1 MNSNVIWVEF
11 INMLPIILCGCVLPI
26 IFIWMETRRKMNETN
41 ARTQIVTA
49 ALEKNPDMDVEEL
62 LKKISPKK
70 KLLKEKLLSKLLWGC
85 ITSIIG
91 VGLIGFGIFLINKI
105 SNNTQKIHMADDVE
119 TAIAF
124 GVFLGGTLW
133 QDLPSQHPS
142 EIAHRQGKPYGV
154 PSHQVKLS
162 GDLKS
167 LLGKDI
173 LEVNTLHHQAVK
185 DLGKGLVPMAVAPDG
200 IVEAVQMLCKRFVWA
215 VQWHPEYLFR
225 TDKDSLAIFSC
236 FVEHC

>member
-1 MNSNVIWVEF
+1 MDSTYLILDEL
-11 INMLPIILCGCVLPI
+11 INMLPVIFCGGVLPI
-26 IFIWMETRRKMNETN
+26 MVVWFVVRKKINETN

-49 ALEKNPDMDVEEL
+49 AIEKNPDMDVEEL

-124 GVFLGGTLW
+124 GVILLAVGAAF
-133 QDLPSQHPS
+133 
-142 EIAHRQGKPYGV
+142 IINYGV
-154 PSHQVKLS
+154 GRKMLAKEIEAEESK
-162 GDLKS
+162 
-167 LLGKDI
+167 
-173 LEVNTLHHQAVK
+173 TTTQA
-185 DLGKGLVPMAVAPDG
+185 
-200 IVEAVQMLCKRFVWA
+200 
-215 VQWHPEYLFR
+215 
-225 TDKDSLAIFSC
+225 
-236 FVEHC
+236 

>member
-49 ALEKNPDMDVEEL
+49 AIEKNPEMDVEEL

-85 ITSIIG
+85 ITTISGI
-91 VGLIGFGIFLINKI
+91 GLIGFGIFLINTI
-105 SNNTQKIHMADDVE
+105 SKDTQKIHMADDVQ

-124 GVFLGGTLW
+124 GVILLAIGAAF
-133 QDLPSQHPS
+133 
-142 EIAHRQGKPYGV
+142 IINYGV
-154 PSHQVKLS
+154 GRKMLA
-162 GDLKS
+162 KE
-167 LLGKDI
+167 I
-173 LEVNTLHHQAVK
+173 
-185 DLGKGLVPMAVAPDG
+185 
-200 IVEAVQMLCKRFVWA
+200 EAEESKMNIQK
-215 VQWHPEYLFR
+215 
-225 TDKDSLAIFSC
+225 
-236 FVEHC
+236 

>member
-1 MNSNVIWVEF
+1 MDSTYLILDEL
-11 INMLPIILCGCVLPI
+11 IGMLPIILCGCVLPI
-26 IFIWMETRRKMNETN
+26 IFIWMETRRKINETN

-124 GVFLGGTLW
+124 GVILLAVGAAF
-133 QDLPSQHPS
+133 
-142 EIAHRQGKPYGV
+142 IINYGV
-154 PSHQVKLS
+154 GRKMLA
-162 GDLKS
+162 KE
-167 LLGKDI
+167 I
-173 LEVNTLHHQAVK
+173 
-185 DLGKGLVPMAVAPDG
+185 
-200 IVEAVQMLCKRFVWA
+200 EAEESKTTTQ
-215 VQWHPEYLFR
+215 
-225 TDKDSLAIFSC
+225 S
-236 FVEHC
+236 

>member
-11 INMLPIILCGCVLPI
+11 INILPIILCGCVLPI

-41 ARTQIVTA
+41 TRTQIVTA

-105 SNNTQKIHMADDVE
+105 SNNTQKIYMADDVE

-124 GVFLGGTLW
+124 GVILLAVGAAF
-133 QDLPSQHPS
+133 
-142 EIAHRQGKPYGV
+142 IINYGV
-154 PSHQVKLS
+154 GRKMLAKEIEAEESK
-162 GDLKS
+162 
-167 LLGKDI
+167 
-173 LEVNTLHHQAVK
+173 TTTQA
-185 DLGKGLVPMAVAPDG
+185 
-200 IVEAVQMLCKRFVWA
+200 
-215 VQWHPEYLFR
+215 
-225 TDKDSLAIFSC
+225 
-236 FVEHC
+236 

>member
-1 MNSNVIWVEF
+1 MNNFIIWDEL
-11 INMLPIILCGCVLPI
+11 ISMLPIILCGCVLPI

-41 ARTQIVTA
+41 TRTQIVTA

-105 SNNTQKIHMADDVE
+105 SNNTQKIYMADDVE

-124 GVFLGGTLW
+124 GVILLAVGAAF
-133 QDLPSQHPS
+133 
-142 EIAHRQGKPYGV
+142 IINYGV
-154 PSHQVKLS
+154 GRKMLAKEIEAEESK
-162 GDLKS
+162 
-167 LLGKDI
+167 
-173 LEVNTLHHQAVK
+173 TTTQA
-185 DLGKGLVPMAVAPDG
+185 
-200 IVEAVQMLCKRFVWA
+200 
-215 VQWHPEYLFR
+215 
-225 TDKDSLAIFSC
+225 
-236 FVEHC
+236 